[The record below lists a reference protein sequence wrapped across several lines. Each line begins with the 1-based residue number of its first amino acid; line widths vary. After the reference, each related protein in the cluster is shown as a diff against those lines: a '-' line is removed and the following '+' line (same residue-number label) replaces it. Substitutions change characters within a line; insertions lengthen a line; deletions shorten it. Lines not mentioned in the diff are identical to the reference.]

1 MPEVQCKHYM
11 VLHVDLHQQHYTK
24 VLHQVMLLLLLLGL
38 RNIKPSTMPVVE
50 QSLQLQGQVQLAL
63 PCSMSCS
70 SSSVGSRALLISHH
84 CSMAKLDLV
93 HLLHDKRGKLHE
105 DSLVL
110 LGLLNKECC
119 MVPRQQKQ
127 QQL

>member
-1 MPEVQCKHYM
+1 MPEVQCKHSNINM
-11 VLHVDLHQQHYTK
+11 VLHVDLHQHYTN

-38 RNIKPSTMPVVE
+38 HNIKPSNMPVVE
-50 QSLQLQGQVQLAL
+50 QSLQLGHLQLEL

-70 SSSVGSRALLISHH
+70 SIGSRALLISNQ
-84 CSMAKLDLV
+84 CSMAKLDPI
-93 HLLHDKRGKLHE
+93 HLLQDKRGKLHE

-110 LGLLNKECC
+110 QGLLNKECC